1 MRPTDHI
8 EYTIGEHWLVAIVND
23 DHSGL
28 TDTEC
33 RQLDGFLERLPCA
46 GTWDFDDGM
55 GFTRDEIGGLYADC
69 VCAKFW
75 WFV

>member
-1 MRPTDHI
+1 MRATDHI

-46 GTWDFDDGM
+46 GAWDFDDGM
-55 GFTRDEIGGLYADC
+55 GFTRDEISGLYADC
-69 VCAKFW
+69 VSAKFW